1 MPYDF
6 EETRDGTLLRSL
18 MIQIADQNGMTL
30 MPPLLAVTKECLDGI
45 QDNPATLPLDLTK
58 FDTSAIDVT
67 ELDRLLRSYARL
79 SSYLSLLQSIYS
91 QTVNMQGRPLV
102 AYTVPFTQSDNVES
116 LKMIGTI
123 IRYILLITLILVIV
137 IGVVNNFSDSCQ
149 RDIETLFRLT
159 SLMITAADAPTR
171 MIFQTSSS

>member
-30 MPPLLAVTKECLDGI
+30 MPPLLAATKECLDGI
-45 QDNPATLPLDLTK
+45 IKDNPATLPLDLTN
-58 FDTSAIDVT
+58 FDTSAVNVT
-67 ELDRLLRSYARL
+67 ELDRLLRMYARL

-102 AYTVPFTQSDNVES
+102 AYTVPFTQSDNIES

-123 IRYILLITLILVIV
+123 IWYIL
-137 IGVVNNFSDSCQ
+137 
-149 RDIETLFRLT
+149 
-159 SLMITAADAPTR
+159 
-171 MIFQTSSS
+171 